1 LTPRRTTPIIPAR
14 RTILKA
20 RIDSESR
27 RRSLLRAIEKALLEA
42 IAESSAVHRTLWQL
56 QRAGYQLRLS
66 VDCRETSPALPS
78 SMPASPAEKTPGTA
92 DERRAETSFRIDGED
107 LRFLRSL
114 GIDPTRVRRPRRRS

>member
-1 LTPRRTTPIIPAR
+1 LTRRRTTPIIPAR

-27 RRSLLRAIEKALLEA
+27 RRSLLRAIERALLDA
-42 IAESSAVHRTLWQL
+42 IAESSAVHHSLWRL

-66 VDCRETSPALPS
+66 VDCRESSPALPES
-78 SMPASPAEKTPGTA
+78 TAASPAERSPATA
-92 DERRAETSFRIDGED
+92 DEHRGETSFRIDGED

-114 GIDPTRVRRPRRRS
+114 GIDPTRVRRSRRRS

>member
-1 LTPRRTTPIIPAR
+1 M
-14 RTILKA
+14 KA

-42 IAESSAVHRTLWQL
+42 ISESSAVHRTLWQL

-66 VDCRETSPALPS
+66 VDCRETAPAPSLSP
-78 SMPASPAEKTPGTA
+78 PAAPLDGDSAQHE
-92 DERRAETSFRIDGED
+92 ERRGETPFRIDGED
-107 LRFLRSL
+107 LRFLRSI